1 MTKVKMSAPDSRL
14 NARTRRLF
22 LNHLAETANVA
33 ASARTA
39 GIASSSVYAE
49 RRRSAGFRDDWARAL
64 GEGYARL
71 ETDLLAEALLAANGK
86 TADTTLKA
94 RAQKHRLAIALLSA
108 HRAAVKGAPASS
120 MPTPAP
126 KDLPTLKAQLILK
139 LTQMRERA
147 GQNND
152 PA

>member
-1 MTKVKMSAPDSRL
+1 MTKDKISVPDTRL

-33 ASARTA
+33 ASARAA
-39 GIASSSVYAE
+39 GVGSSAVYAE

-86 TADTTLKA
+86 TADATLKA

-108 HRAAVKGAPASS
+108 HRAAVKGAPTAAPAS
-120 MPTPAP
+120 A
-126 KDLPTLKAQLILK
+126 DLPTLKAQLILK

-147 GQNND
+147 ERAND
-152 PA
+152 AA